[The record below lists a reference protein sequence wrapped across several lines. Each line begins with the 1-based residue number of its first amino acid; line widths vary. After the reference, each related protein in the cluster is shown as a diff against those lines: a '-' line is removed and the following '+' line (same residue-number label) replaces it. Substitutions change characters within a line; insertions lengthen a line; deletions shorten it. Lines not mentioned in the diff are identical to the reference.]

1 MVDML
6 AEVFKRVIYLTCK
19 PKHELMAM
27 RLAMV
32 KVVILR
38 RPSICSRCGDQVMKS
53 TTHRSKRINDR
64 SKATQVQDTVTT
76 RCSQPYIGQKD
87 HALLTKRI
95 EESRSVKLHLIVWYD
110 SHFSLHDS
118 CLVLIIVFLS

>member
-1 MVDML
+1 MANEFSNGQSRD
-6 AEVFKRVIYLTCK
+6 
-19 PKHELMAM
+19 PK
-27 RLAMV
+27 
-32 KVVILR
+32 KTK
-38 RPSICSRCGDQVMKS
+38 SCSRCGDQVMKS

-64 SKATQVQDTVTT
+64 SKATQAQDMVTT

-110 SHFSLHDS
+110 SYFSLHDS